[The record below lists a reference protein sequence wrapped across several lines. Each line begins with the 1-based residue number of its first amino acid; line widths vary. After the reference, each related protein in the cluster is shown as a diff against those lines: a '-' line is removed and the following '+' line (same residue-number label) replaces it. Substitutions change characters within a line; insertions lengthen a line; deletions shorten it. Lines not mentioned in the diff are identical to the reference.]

1 MAVEDDELEAGAE
14 ADVEVDLESADAD
27 DLEEEEAALQT
38 DDEDEESEEDSLE
51 ELLAQRATSRRAAD
65 DAEEEE
71 DIMAL
76 SSEKD
81 TAAATALPSKVIPIK
96 DQQEF
101 VCKSCYLVK
110 ARSQLADEKRMY
122 CRDCA

>member
-1 MAVEDDELEAGAE
+1 MVVDEDDEQSPDELE
-14 ADVEVDLESADAD
+14 DADAD
-27 DLEEEEAALQT
+27 EVEEQEAALAP
-38 DDEDEESEEDSLE
+38 DDEDEGEETSLD
-51 ELLAQRATSRRAAD
+51 ELLAQRASTRKGV
-65 DAEEEE
+65 EEVEEE

-81 TAAATALPSKVIPIK
+81 TAAAATLPSKVIPIK

-101 VCKSCYLVK
+101 VCRNCHLVK
-110 ARSQLADEKRMY
+110 ARSQLADPERMF

>member
-1 MAVEDDELEAGAE
+1 MVVEDD
-14 ADVEVDLESADAD
+14 DLESEETD
-27 DLEEEEAALQT
+27 DLTGANADEIEEEEAALAT
-38 DDEDEESEEDSLE
+38 DEDEEESDEASLE
-51 ELLAQRATSRRAAD
+51 ELLAQRAAARKGAD
-65 DAEEEE
+65 EAEDED

-81 TAAATALPSKVIPIK
+81 TAAVTALPSKVIPIK
-96 DQQEF
+96 DEQEF